1 MHLPSFILS
10 FELSLSLCGSLCI
23 PSHPQP
29 LRGPPDLFRALCKPA
44 GGGEGISCLHRRS
57 PLPSY
62 LSSPTA
68 HLCLL
73 SAPFLAT
80 PALGWVLPAP
90 PAPFCIWSCR
100 KPRATLPASS
110 VTDSGSRA
118 GGRRRQHRAYGR
130 REQVAGAG
138 FASPKPG
145 PGLYSRS
152 GWSAEGGRRG
162 GENGGGLAWTP
173 GTPRPALASCA
184 PLVGW
189 EIARTRGRKAKRTQG
204 SEATQMGGQG
214 K

>member
-1 MHLPSFILS
+1 MLHSP
-10 FELSLSLCGSLCI
+10 SLCAGHYAAL
-23 PSHPQP
+23 PTPNP
-29 LRGPPDLFRALCKPA
+29 LQGPPDLFRALCKPA

-90 PAPFCIWSCR
+90 PAPVCIWSCR
-100 KPRATLPASS
+100 KPRATLPESS

-118 GGRRRQHRAYGR
+118 GGRRRQHRACGR
-130 REQVAGAG
+130 RAQVAGAG

-145 PGLYSRS
+145 PELYSRS
-152 GWSAEGGRRG
+152 GWNAEGD
-162 GENGGGLAWTP
+162 GGGA
-173 GTPRPALASCA
+173 
-184 PLVGW
+184 
-189 EIARTRGRKAKRTQG
+189 ARG
-204 SEATQMGGQG
+204 MGGLPGHPAPKAGALKLRAPGRVGDGQG
-214 K
+214 AGKKGEADSGI

>member
-1 MHLPSFILS
+1 MPPIYNASAPLYPFELEGIQVGTHYPSF
-10 FELSLSLCGSLCI
+10 CVGHCA
-23 PSHPQP
+23 P
-29 LRGPPDLFRALCKPA
+29 LPTPKPCQGLPDLFRTLCKPA
-44 GGGEGISCLHRRS
+44 GGGEGISCLHQRS

-90 PAPFCIWSCR
+90 PVRVCIWSCR

-118 GGRRRQHRAYGR
+118 GGRRRQHRACGR
-130 REQVAGAG
+130 RARVAGAG
-138 FASPKPG
+138 FASPKLG

-152 GWSAEGGRRG
+152 GWSAEGRGEWGGLPGRRAPG
-162 GENGGGLAWTP
+162 GCRSQVACP
-173 GTPRPALASCA
+173 G
-184 PLVGW
+184 
-189 EIARTRGRKAKRTQG
+189 
-204 SEATQMGGQG
+204 
-214 K
+214 

>member
-1 MHLPSFILS
+1 MLHSP
-10 FELSLSLCGSLCI
+10 SLCAGHYAAL
-23 PSHPQP
+23 PTPNP
-29 LRGPPDLFRALCKPA
+29 LQGPPDLFRALCKPA

-90 PAPFCIWSCR
+90 PAPVCIWSCR
-100 KPRATLPASS
+100 KLRATLPESS

-118 GGRRRQHRAYGR
+118 GGRRRQHRACGR
-130 REQVAGAG
+130 RAQVAGAG

-145 PGLYSRS
+145 PELYSRS
-152 GWSAEGGRRG
+152 GWNAEGDGGGGG
-162 GENGGGLAWTP
+162 GEENGGLAWTP
-173 GTPRPALASCA
+173 GTQGRRSQVARP
-184 PLVGW
+184 W
-189 EIARTRGRKAKRTQG
+189 
-204 SEATQMGGQG
+204 
-214 K
+214 